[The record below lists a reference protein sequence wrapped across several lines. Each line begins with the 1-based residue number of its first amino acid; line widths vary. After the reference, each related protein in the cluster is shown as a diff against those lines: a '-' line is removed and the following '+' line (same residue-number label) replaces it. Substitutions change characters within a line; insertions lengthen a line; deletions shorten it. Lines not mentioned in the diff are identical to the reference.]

1 MKKYIYIASVV
12 VAILLLFYFCSKPSL
27 EINDDTTSTTTT
39 SVRVDTFIKTDTIV
53 SVKTNTIH
61 FETTKYVP
69 TYVIPDGY
77 VLDTSIERS
86 LLNLY
91 KDTIVNEDGI
101 FKSSIVSSG
110 RIYDHKLTY
119 ELLDTSFKTTEIRT
133 IDSIIH
139 TIERTKEFVN
149 KVNILQV
156 YAGVYVGQHS
166 FNPNAF
172 NPTAFDIKEVAIGPK
187 LSIIINETHNVSYQ
201 YDVLNKEHG
210 VFRIKP
216 KPTITKF

>member
-166 FNPNAF
+166 LNSPV
-172 NPTAFDIKEVAIGPK
+172 FDLKLAISPK

-210 VFRIKP
+210 VSYQRRIFRIKP